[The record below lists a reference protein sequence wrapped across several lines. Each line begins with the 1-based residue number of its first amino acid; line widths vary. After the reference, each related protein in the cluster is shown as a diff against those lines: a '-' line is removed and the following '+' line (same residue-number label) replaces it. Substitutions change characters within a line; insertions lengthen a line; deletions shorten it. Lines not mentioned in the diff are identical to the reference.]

1 MGAGPS
7 RLPKKE
13 GFLVDQKEPA
23 TGFLLGDIASTSDGP
38 VVLRFPC
45 GMTLDTGSTIKP
57 EPAAVCEVVDVDENP
72 LFSIHRA
79 GAEPRPSIFSTHQPL
94 RKPTIVRDPDGMVIG
109 VLGTDAKRPPSSEP
123 TSYTG
128 YSARPR
134 FAGQVAAFTF
144 EDVPLYP
151 WFMSFNPTP
160 SFHDTMIY
168 LYGSKGLEQPHAYDH
183 KIAVALLDPKPPWRF
198 FMCHPQE
205 SYRGPLPRAAIDS
218 AQLVQSLLASPRFTC
233 LKSRG
238 PAKKPM
244 VGVAYG
250 DVVGGNVDAGG
261 RSEVTIAKG
270 MDAGLVAMAA
280 FCPALLEAEF
290 QRGQNH
296 YERL

>member
-13 GFLVDQKEPA
+13 GFLVDQTEPA

-57 EPAAVCEVVDVDENP
+57 EPAAVCEVVDIDENP

-94 RKPTIVRDPDGMVIG
+94 RKPTIVRDTEGRVIG

-144 EDVPLYP
+144 EDVPFYP
-151 WFMSFNPTP
+151 WFMSFKPTP
-160 SFHDTMIY
+160 SFQDTMIY

-233 LKSRG
+233 LKHRG
-238 PAKKPM
+238 QKKPM